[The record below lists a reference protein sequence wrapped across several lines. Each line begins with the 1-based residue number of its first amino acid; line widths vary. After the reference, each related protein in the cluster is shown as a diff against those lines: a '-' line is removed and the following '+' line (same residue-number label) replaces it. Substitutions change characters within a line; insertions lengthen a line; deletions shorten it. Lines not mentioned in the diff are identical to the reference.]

1 MHLYLCIINS
11 QHKFTIMQVFT
22 LEQTAA
28 MYGITVERLKEQYRF
43 NAEGMQRMY
52 DKALETG
59 KKVGG
64 FTAGQLK
71 AKVEEFK
78 KLAQ

>member
-1 MHLYLCIINS
+1 MQI
-11 QHKFTIMQVFT
+11 FTI
-22 LEQTAA
+22 EQTAA
-28 MYGITVERLKEQYRF
+28 FYGITVERLKEQYKA

-52 DKALETG
+52 NKAVSTG

-64 FTAGQLK
+64 FTADQLK

-78 KLAQ
+78 KLAA

>member
-1 MHLYLCIINS
+1 
-11 QHKFTIMQVFT
+11 MQIFT

-28 MYGITVERLKEQYRF
+28 MYGITVERLKEQYKA

-52 DKALETG
+52 NKAVKTS

-64 FTAGQLK
+64 FTAEQLK
-71 AKVEEFK
+71 AKIEEFK
-78 KLAQ
+78 NLAA